1 MVHGIKF
8 QKKKKKKG
16 RKPTILLMNMETF
29 LVDAQ
34 AVSRIYR

>member
-8 QKKKKKKG
+8 QKKKKKE